1 MRHSAN
7 FDLVSENY
15 YGFGT
20 YGLQL
25 LNAII
30 DVLPADGYNCR
41 FVFTVTSEKFKLNN
55 IDNQICNFYCN
66 IQYCQPS

>member
-7 FDLVSENY
+7 FDLVLEND

-20 YGLQL
+20 YSGLQL

-30 DVLPADGYNCR
+30 DALPADGYNCR
-41 FVFTVTSEKFKLNN
+41 FVFTVTSEKFK
-55 IDNQICNFYCN
+55 FK
-66 IQYCQPS
+66 QY